1 MQLICPKDTL
11 QRNFQ
16 TALGTVATKSTMPV
30 LSGILIS
37 AASSGSVE
45 LASTDLELSLRLAFT
60 AKVEKEGAVVVPG
73 RLICDVVRSLPEGD
87 VMVSVDEEEQMLRL
101 ASGQASFKINYLPAA
116 DFPKLAEMPQDDI
129 FEVASGPLK
138 SVINTVARAAS
149 RDETRPVLTGI
160 LVRFGKDSI
169 KMVATDSY
177 RLSVK
182 ETKVE
187 STLVE
192 KKEVIVP
199 RSSMEELARL
209 LDRAQPSNPEVQGEE
224 EGPATVKV
232 GLSDGQILFLMG
244 ETLLASRLIE
254 GQFPNYSQLLPD
266 EFKYEAQIDK
276 EELLEVV
283 GRVGLMAQKNAPL
296 RMKFEDSQLT
306 VSAKTPEVGEARESL
321 PVTICATEGQ
331 DLREEEVEV
340 GFNTQFLK
348 DGIESVDEEMVF
360 IRIISPLKPGLIK
373 GKADDFL
380 YLVMPVR
387 LTS

>member
-1 MQLICPKDTL
+1 
-11 QRNFQ
+11 
-16 TALGTVATKSTMPV
+16 MPV
-30 LSGILIS
+30 LSGILVN
-37 AASSGSVE
+37 AAASGSVE
-45 LASTDLELSLRLAFT
+45 LASTDMELSLRLVFT

-87 VMVSVDEEEQMLRL
+87 VRVSVDEEEQMLRL
-101 ASGQASFKINYLPAA
+101 TSGQASFKINYLPAA
-116 DFPKLAEMPQDDI
+116 DFPKLAEMPQDGI
-129 FEVASGPLK
+129 FEVAADPLK

-187 STLVE
+187 STLAE

-199 RSSMEELARL
+199 RSSMEELAKL
-209 LDRAQPSNPEVQGEE
+209 LDRAEPSNPEVQREGQ
-224 EGPATVKV
+224 GPATVKV
-232 GLSDGQILFLMG
+232 GLSDGQILFLVG

-321 PVTICATEGQ
+321 PVNICTTEGQ
-331 DLREEEVEV
+331 DLREEEIEV
-340 GFNTQFLK
+340 GFNTHFLK

-360 IRIISPLKPGLIK
+360 LRIISPLKPGLIK
-373 GKADDFL
+373 GRADDFL